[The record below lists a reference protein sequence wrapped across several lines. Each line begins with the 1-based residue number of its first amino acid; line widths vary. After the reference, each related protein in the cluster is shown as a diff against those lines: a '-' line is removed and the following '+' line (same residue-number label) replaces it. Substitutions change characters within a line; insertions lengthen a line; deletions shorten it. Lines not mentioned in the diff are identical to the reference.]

1 MGTLNVCEI
10 SEAEAERA
18 VASLTLAFATDPVI
32 RRFYPDPLDHQ
43 THFSQM
49 MRINLAPAIASRS
62 AHCVEGMSAVA
73 VWFRPAGAADEVDA
87 ERDRGRRTN
96 ALIAETARTE
106 GNDDLFVALG
116 EMEKHHPRVPHWYLM
131 SIGVDPFRQG
141 EGLGSLLME
150 HALPMSDADGTLAYL
165 ESSNPRNVP
174 FYQRHGF
181 DVIEVVQIGDSPT
194 FTLMAREPR
203 SSGS

>member
-1 MGTLNVCEI
+1 MGTLKVDAITE
-10 SEAEAERA
+10 SEAERA
-18 VASLTLAFATDPVI
+18 VALLALAFATDPVI

-43 THFSQM
+43 TNSSEL
-49 MRINLAPAIASRS
+49 MRINRAPAIASRS
-62 AHCVEGMSAVA
+62 AHAVKGMSAA
-73 VWFRPAGAADEVDA
+73 AIWFPPAEADDAVDA
-87 ERDRGRRTN
+87 EKDRGRRTN

-106 GNDDLFVALG
+106 GNDDLFAALG

-131 SIGVDPFRQG
+131 SIGVDPFHQS

-194 FTLMAREPR
+194 FTLMSREP
-203 SSGS
+203 S